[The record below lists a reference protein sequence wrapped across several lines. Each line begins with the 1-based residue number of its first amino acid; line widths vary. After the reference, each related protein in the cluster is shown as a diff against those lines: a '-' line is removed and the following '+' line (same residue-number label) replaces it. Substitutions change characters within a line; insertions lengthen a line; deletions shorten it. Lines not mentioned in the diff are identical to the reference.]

1 VADRITVTWQI
12 SDGYVGGSR
21 PQSFEVDPEDFIGM
35 SRAEVE
41 RTLDQMAVEDMMT
54 KVSAYI
60 SGEDEIINRIIE
72 AAESA
77 EAES

>member
-1 VADRITVTWQI
+1 MTWQI

-21 PQSFEVDPEDFIGM
+21 PQSFEVDPEDFIGLTYPQ
-35 SRAEVE
+35 VE
-41 RTLDQMAVEDMMT
+41 RKLDQMAVEDMME
-54 KVSAYI
+54 KVSASI

-72 AAESA
+72 AAERA